1 MDKNKD
7 GKLNF
12 DEFQSGI
19 TAVHRFFLANQTAG
33 PATFNRPVAAPF
45 AQAPRQPAVVRQAR
59 VDGERRPG
67 PEARLTGFGGP
78 RGQGPGPMT
87 AMPKARD
94 RKGRDRSSKGVVKA
108 VGRSSSKVRRWGRA
122 ADRKCKGVVKAVGR
136 SSSKVRRWGK
146 AADRKCKGV
155 VKAVGR
161 SSSKVRRWVK
171 AVGRKCRAGQ
181 GRGAAAF
188 QGPPMGQGRGPQMQ
202 GRGQGR
208 GPQQFQGP
216 PMGKG
221 RGPQMQGRGQ
231 GRGPQQ
237 FQGPPM
243 GKGRGP
249 QMQGRGQGRGPQQF
263 QGPPMGKGRGPQ
275 MQGRGQ
281 GRGPQQFQGPPMG
294 QRPRAANARA
304 WARPWAARPRPAV

>member
-1 MDKNKD
+1 MANLPGMMQRGAAQFNAGVRQFAARGMPQMPNLKNIFDRMDKNKD

-87 AMPKARD
+87 AMHKARD
-94 RKGRDRSSKGVVKA
+94 RKGRDRSSKGVGKA
-108 VGRSSSKVRRWGRA
+108 VGRCSSKVRRWA
-122 ADRKCKGVVKAVGR
+122 
-136 SSSKVRRWGK
+136 K

-161 SSSKVRRWVK
+161 SSSKDRRWVK
-171 AVGRKCRAGQ
+171 AADRKCKGAGKAVGRSNSKVRRWAKAAGRKCKGAGKAV
-181 GRGAAAF
+181 GRSNSKVRRWAKAA
-188 QGPPMGQGRGPQMQ
+188 GRKSKGVGKAV
-202 GRGQGR
+202 GRSSSKVR
-208 GPQQFQGP
+208 RWP
-216 PMGKG
+216 
-221 RGPQMQGRGQ
+221 
-231 GRGPQQ
+231 
-237 FQGPPM
+237 
-243 GKGRGP
+243 
-249 QMQGRGQGRGPQQF
+249 
-263 QGPPMGKGRGPQ
+263 
-275 MQGRGQ
+275 
-281 GRGPQQFQGPPMG
+281 
-294 QRPRAANARA
+294 RPRTANARA
-304 WARPWAARPRPAV
+304 RARPWAAAVPRSADG